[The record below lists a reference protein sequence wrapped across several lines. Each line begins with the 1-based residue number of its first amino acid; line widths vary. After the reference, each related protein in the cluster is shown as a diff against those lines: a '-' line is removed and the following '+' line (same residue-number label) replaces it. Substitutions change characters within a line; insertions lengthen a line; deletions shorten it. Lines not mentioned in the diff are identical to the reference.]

1 MQQSAAARSAG
12 IFGDIQY
19 AQGHRH
25 TACQHV
31 ASQSLEGD
39 RMRED
44 AHQKVK
50 PSHLKRTAY
59 LYIRQSSLRQVFENT
74 ESTKRQYALRQHA
87 VALGWQPDQIV
98 VIDSDLGQ
106 SGASAADR
114 AGFQR
119 LVTEV
124 SLGRAGIVLGLEV
137 SRLARNS
144 MDWHRLLEIC
154 ALSDTLIL
162 DEDGTYDPAH
172 FNDRLLLG
180 LKGTM
185 SEAELHVL
193 RARLQGGI
201 LNKARRGELFMRPPI
216 GFAYDA
222 LGRLILDPD
231 QQIQRTI
238 RMLFDTFQ
246 RTGSAMATI
255 REFRNAGIL
264 FPRRIHSGPA
274 KGDVIW
280 GKLEHSHV
288 LRVLHNPRYAGAFV
302 FGRSRT
308 RKNIDGECRVEQLPR
323 EEWHTFLPE
332 SHPAYISWEDYER
345 NLKQLRENAQ
355 AFGADRRN
363 SPPREGPALLQGL
376 IVCGKCGRRMTLR
389 YHLRQAGLCPEYVC
403 QRKGIENAE
412 PLCQR
417 IPGAEIDRVIGDI
430 LLEMVNPVTLDVALT
445 VQQELQARLDEADRL
460 RKQQVERARYEA
472 ELAQRRYMHV
482 DPQNRLVADTLEADW
497 NQKLRAL
504 DEAQQEYEQRREQ
517 DRQVFSEEQRA
528 AILALAQD
536 FPRLWRDPTTE
547 DRDRKRMIRLLVE
560 DVTMLRGE
568 QITLHLRFRGGSQ
581 RTVTLPNPL
590 RSWERWMTDAEVVTR
605 IDELLNT
612 NTFEEI
618 AAILNNAGFRS
629 GKGQRFTSRYIARI
643 QKHYSLR
650 SRFDRLR
657 SRGMLTLNEMASVL
671 SVNPKTV
678 KVWTAHGLLNG
689 HAYTDKPEQLFEPVG
704 SDMPK
709 KAQGT
714 KLCLR
719 SLFASVMPDCSKEV
733 QCEA

>member
-1 MQQSAAARSAG
+1 
-12 IFGDIQY
+12 
-19 AQGHRH
+19 
-25 TACQHV
+25 
-31 ASQSLEGD
+31 
-39 RMRED
+39 MRAD

-50 PSHLKRTAY
+50 PRHLKRIAY

-87 VALGWQPDQIV
+87 IALGWQSDQIV

-114 AGFQR
+114 EGFQR
-119 LVTEV
+119 LVAEV

-231 QQIQRTI
+231 QQIQQTI

-255 REFRNAGIL
+255 RDFRRAGVL
-264 FPRRIHSGPA
+264 FPRRIYSGPA

-302 FGRSRT
+302 FGRSRR
-308 RKNIDGECRVEQLPR
+308 RKNIDGECKIEQLPR

-345 NLKQLRENAQ
+345 NLKRLRENAQ
-355 AFGADRRN
+355 AFGSDRRH

-389 YHLRQAGLCPEYVC
+389 YHVRQAGLSPEYVC

-412 PLCQR
+412 PFCQR
-417 IPGAEIDRVIGDI
+417 IPGAAIDRAIGDI
-430 LLEMVNPVTLDVALT
+430 LLEMVNPVALDVALT
-445 VQQELQARLDEADRL
+445 VQQELQARLNEADRL

-517 DRQVFSEEQRA
+517 DRQVFSDDQRA

-536 FPRLWRDPTTE
+536 FPRLWRDSATE
-547 DRDRKRMIRLLVE
+547 DRDRKRMTRLLLE
-560 DVTMLRGE
+560 DVTMLRGD
-568 QITLHLRFRGGSQ
+568 
-581 RTVTLPNPL
+581 
-590 RSWERWMTDAEVVTR
+590 RSHFICGFVVALKEPSHCP
-605 IDELLNT
+605 IHC
-612 NTFEEI
+612 
-618 AAILNNAGFRS
+618 APGNAG
-629 GKGQRFTSRYIARI
+629 
-643 QKHYSLR
+643 
-650 SRFDRLR
+650 
-657 SRGMLTLNEMASVL
+657 
-671 SVNPKTV
+671 
-678 KVWTAHGLLNG
+678 
-689 HAYTDKPEQLFEPVG
+689 
-704 SDMPK
+704 
-709 KAQGT
+709 
-714 KLCLR
+714 
-719 SLFASVMPDCSKEV
+719 
-733 QCEA
+733 